1 MSSNDELDRWI
12 RALPKAE
19 LHLHIEGSL
28 EPEMMFALAERNQ
41 VKLPYRS
48 IDEVRAAYRF
58 QDLQSFLDLY
68 YAGADVLRTEQDFFD
83 LCWAYLLRAK
93 ADGVVHT
100 EIFFDPQTHTERGI
114 RFETVLD
121 GLEAALKKGD
131 AELGIGYRIIMCFLR
146 HLSEEEAFK
155 TLVQARPHA
164 ARIAG
169 VGLDSS
175 EKGNPPSNF
184 ARVFDACAGLG
195 WHLVAHAGEEG
206 PPEYVVEALDIL
218 KVERIDH
225 GVRSEA
231 NPSLMHR
238 LARSRVPLTVCP
250 LSNVKLRVFP
260 DLASHN
266 LKRML
271 DAGLNV
277 TINSDDPAYFGGYV
291 GDNYIETVKALGLGR
306 DDVLTL
312 ARNSLESSFVS
323 KDVKAGW
330 IAELERHR

>member
-1 MSSNDELDRWI
+1 MSSNESSRWI
-12 RALPKAE
+12 RSLPKAE

-28 EPEMMFALAERNQ
+28 EPEMMFALAERNK
-41 VKLPYRS
+41 VKLPYES
-48 IDEVRAAYRF
+48 IEAVRAAYRF
-58 QDLQSFLDLY
+58 EDLQSFLDLY
-68 YAGADVLRTEQDFFD
+68 YAGAGVLRTEQDFFD
-83 LCWAYLLRAK
+83 LCWAYLQRAK
-93 ADGVVHT
+93 DDGVVHT
-100 EIFFDPQTHTERGI
+100 EIFFDPQTHTDRGI
-114 RFETVLD
+114 PFATVLD
-121 GLEAALKKGD
+121 GLEAALKKGE
-131 AELGIGYRIIMCFLR
+131 AELGIGYRLIMCFLR
-146 HLSEEEAFK
+146 HLSEAEAFQ
-155 TLVQARPHA
+155 TLLQARPHV

-206 PPEYVVEALDIL
+206 PPEYVLEALDVL

-225 GVRSEA
+225 GVRSES
-231 NPSLMHR
+231 NPLLMQR

-271 DAGLNV
+271 DFGLNV
-277 TINSDDPAYFGGYV
+277 TVNSDDPAYFGGYV
-291 GDNYIETVKALGLGR
+291 GENYIQVAEALALGR
-306 DDVLTL
+306 DDIITL

-330 IAELERHR
+330 VAELERHR